1 MESSANKEMI
11 FHPIYY
17 AERLEI
23 INPAGDI
30 GFVTLW
36 TPLRTAKRLLA
47 QLSTDIVDPALSRV
61 ACIANLYGDGVPQ
74 MMCNLLYNPQ
84 IRYLVAAGEDLGL
97 PITAELAT
105 FFERGLE
112 EAVMLGTAVWRIP
125 GTARI
130 FPKLDGFDA
139 ERLRRQVSFTYAGKL
154 SGDNAADLAGFL
166 ASLPADSSPFAT
178 DRVHVTIP
186 PASDEHTYRPSNI
199 GAHQVV
205 RATPLDCWTELV
217 TRTVRFG
224 RPVNLSNGPR
234 LELLNAKV
242 VITSPVEEPNESLN
256 AYGFS
261 SQALRDYQT
270 RMLDVVI
277 PGDITYS
284 YGNRLRGYFEK
295 DGARIDTLEA
305 VARELGR
312 NPESRNAYVS
322 LWDTAADLNAETAV
336 PCLATIFFRRSN
348 QRLTMTATY
357 RSHNLLTAWLHNVY
371 GLMAIQQE
379 ICKRTGTPPGPITVI
394 SHSLGIDPRS
404 PRFPLARDLAKSWR
418 RDEDIDR
425 ETGAHRLREDPNGYF
440 VVTVDD
446 EAGEIVAEHRYGGL
460 LVKQYRSDRAAK
472 IEREI
477 IADMAV
483 SLVSHA
489 IWLGRELSVKEAAL
503 QHRIKRRP
511 ATGDPGGRPLPCR
524 WSSQTSTVSGRMD
537 RRIERTAICCV
548 GMLALIA

>member
-1 MESSANKEMI
+1 VEDSAEKAMI

-17 AERLEI
+17 ADRLEI
-23 INPAGDI
+23 VNPTGDI

-47 QLSTDIVDPALSRV
+47 QLSTDILNPALSRI

-84 IRYLVAAGEDLGL
+84 IRYLVAAGEDLGS
-97 PITAELAT
+97 PITAELAA

-112 EAVMLGTAVWRIP
+112 ESAVLGAAVWRIP

-139 ERLRRQVSFTYAGKL
+139 ERLRRQVSFTHAGNL

-178 DRVHVTIP
+178 NRVHVTIP
-186 PASDEHTYRPSNI
+186 KVPDEHAYQPSDI

-205 RATPLDCWTELV
+205 QARPLDCWKELV
-217 TRTVRFG
+217 IRTVRFG
-224 RPVNLSNGPR
+224 RPVNLGSGPR

-242 VITSPVEEPNESLN
+242 VITSPVEEPNELLN
-256 AYGFS
+256 AYDFS
-261 SQALRDYQT
+261 REALRSYQR
-270 RMLDVVI
+270 RMLDGVI
-277 PGDITYS
+277 PAGIAYT

-295 DGARIDTLEA
+295 DGERIDTLEA
-305 VARELGR
+305 VSRELGR

-322 LWDTAADLNAETAV
+322 LWDTATNLNAETAV

-348 QRLTMTATY
+348 HRLTMTATY
-357 RSHNLLTAWLHNVY
+357 RSHNLLTAWIQNVY

-394 SHSLGIDPRS
+394 SHSLGIDPLS
-404 PRFPLARDLAKSWR
+404 PRFQLAQDLAKGR
-418 RDEDIDR
+418 KRDEDVHR

-446 EAGEIVAEHRYGGL
+446 EAGEIVAEHRYDGL
-460 LVKQYRSDRAAK
+460 LVKEYRSDRAAK

-503 QHRIKRRP
+503 QRRIERRP
-511 ATGDPGGRPLPCR
+511 ATGDPEHL
-524 WSSQTSTVSGRMD
+524 T
-537 RRIERTAICCV
+537 
-548 GMLALIA
+548 